1 MIDLSPPLSPFP
13 FPLLN
18 EPHLS
23 PPLVSSQIPQTA
35 SSQHDNHPDGTELDS
50 ESTQNH
56 HGDKT
61 EAKSLPKPKKTP
73 SSQTLKT
80 APAAAASTPGKRK
93 ADAKVGKPPKVRKVD
108 TPTPNISPSTAQ
120 FASLLGSMDFQSSSP
135 SSSSPKGWKVRACKA
150 IYSLRKSE
158 RITPAQY
165 HTLNQ
170 LLLRNDEG
178 LETMCETY
186 LEDMLLEEAFSAV

>member
-1 MIDLSPPLSPFP
+1 
-13 FPLLN
+13 
-18 EPHLS
+18 
-23 PPLVSSQIPQTA
+23 
-35 SSQHDNHPDGTELDS
+35 
-50 ESTQNH
+50 
-56 HGDKT
+56 
-61 EAKSLPKPKKTP
+61 
-73 SSQTLKT
+73 
-80 APAAAASTPGKRK
+80 
-93 ADAKVGKPPKVRKVD
+93 
-108 TPTPNISPSTAQ
+108 
-120 FASLLGSMDFQSSSP
+120 MDFQSSSP